1 MTDTIRLTVP
11 SGRSYQGV
19 VRLVLGGLAAQSG
32 LSVEALEDVQLAL
45 DTLLADEFLRDAEIL
60 DVEIHVDDGARC
72 GRDRPA
78 RPRPDRGWARRRR
91 RGRGRP
97 RAACSTRPRPD
108 TRSTAATAAA
118 WVRFARES
126 PGTDA

>member
-45 DTLLADEFLRDAEIL
+45 DTLLSDDFCTDTENL
-60 DVEIHVDDGARC
+60 DLEIHVAEGGVAVVLGPLDRERIEAGLVDRDPGAVGLARLLDATTSGYEIE
-72 GRDRPA
+72 GRD
-78 RPRPDRGWARRRR
+78 G
-91 RGRGRP
+91 
-97 RAACSTRPRPD
+97 T
-108 TRSTAATAAA
+108 A
-118 WVRFARES
+118 WVRLRK
-126 PGTDA
+126 GVLGDDA